1 MTPGLAHAAI
11 AAALTAL
18 VGVPAALLLRVDAIA
33 ALLTG
38 GVLGLALGA
47 VFAIGVYAG
56 RERRQSEEWWGS
68 NRIPPW
74 LWRPRAW
81 RDMGWA
87 ALAAVGVV
95 VLAWVA
101 HVAFWAA

>member
-11 AAALTAL
+11 AAAVTLL
-18 VGVPAALLLRVDAIA
+18 VGVPAALLLRIDAIA
-33 ALLTG
+33 ALLTD
-38 GVLGLALGA
+38 GVLGLSLGA
-47 VFAIGVYAG
+47 AFAIGVYAG

-68 NRIPPW
+68 NRIAPW

-87 ALAAVGVV
+87 ALAAIGVV
-95 VLAWVA
+95 AVAWAVRGTFGA
-101 HVAFWAA
+101 G